1 MWCKEKSYNIYI
13 MAESTKRARFTKVAS
28 TRVSKILNYLTL
40 LQNCANRNNY
50 EYDAEDVEQ
59 MFSEITKLVRETKNV
74 YLNEL
79 SKQSNKGGFTFNK

>member
-1 MWCKEKSYNIYI
+1 MWGKKKSYKIYT
-13 MAESTKRARFTKVAS
+13 MAESTKRVRFTKVAS

-79 SKQSNKGGFTFNK
+79 GKQNNKGGFTFNK

>member
-1 MWCKEKSYNIYI
+1 
-13 MAESTKRARFTKVAS
+13 MAESTKRVRFTKVAS

-50 EYDAEDVEQ
+50 EYDVDDVEQ